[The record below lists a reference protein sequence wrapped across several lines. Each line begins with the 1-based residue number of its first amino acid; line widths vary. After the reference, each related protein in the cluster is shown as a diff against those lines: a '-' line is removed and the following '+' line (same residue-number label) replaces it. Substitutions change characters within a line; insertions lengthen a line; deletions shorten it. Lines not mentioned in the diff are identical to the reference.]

1 MSMTRRQV
9 AQDRMRLPNNHAVV
23 VDDRDLAVRVH
34 GAKLRRVQPAELPA
48 RLDVPVHELQFADQP
63 HDFLQIERALS
74 TPDREHWLPRWR
86 RRPSSSARNNSPK
99 TPMKAIAFWTRV
111 GSRRCRPRDAKK
123 KHASQTIRAFN
134 SSPKQLKIALCDIDN
149 TAITALGNAIVA
161 GI

>member
-9 AQDRMRLPNNHAVV
+9 AQDRMRLPNNHAIV

-34 GAKLRRVQPAELPA
+34 GAKLRRVQAAELPA
-48 RLDVPVHELQFADQP
+48 CLDVPVHELQFADQP

-99 TPMKAIAFWTRV
+99 KPMKSIAFWTGTDPDGR
-111 GSRRCRPRDAKK
+111 GPRDPKAM
-123 KHASQTIRAFN
+123 HASQTIRAFN
-134 SSPKQLKIALCDIDN
+134 SSPKQLKNRALRY
-149 TAITALGNAIVA
+149 
-161 GI
+161 